1 MDQTLP
7 LTKKEKRELR
17 KLEKREERT
26 KEAKTRLLQKLF
38 LWSSGLLFL
47 VGAFFLVKKSASVSP
62 NVPDLNLTTVASSDW
77 AKGKEN
83 AKHLLVEYSDFQ
95 CPACAAYVN
104 LVKKLLAEHPDNV
117 RLVYRNFPLRT
128 IHANANRA
136 AQAAEAAGKQGKYW
150 EMHDL
155 LFEKQTE
162 WAEKNNAQ
170 ELFAGYAESLSLDL
184 NQFKTDIDSREI
196 KDKIDNEYLSA
207 IQANLSATPTFFLD
221 GKKITPKNYEEFV
234 TLLE

>member
-95 CPACAAYVN
+95 CPACAGYAPVVKQLLQEKGDQFTFAYR
-104 LVKKLLAEHPDNV
+104 H
-117 RLVYRNFPLRT
+117 FPLPQHT
-128 IHANANRA
+128 NADEAARA
-136 AQAAEAAGKQGKYW
+136 SEAAGKQGTFW

-155 LFEKQTE
+155 LFDRQESWSENSNPDETF
-162 WAEKNNAQ
+162 ALYAQ
-170 ELFAGYAESLSLDL
+170 ELGLNSQQFVNDYNSDEVKNKVQTDYTSGVAAGVNS
-184 NQFKTDIDSREI
+184 
-196 KDKIDNEYLSA
+196 
-207 IQANLSATPTFFLD
+207 TPSFFFD
-221 GKKITPKNYEEFV
+221 GKKIQPGSYKDFTALFE
-234 TLLE
+234 